1 MRIKVVLLASTAA
14 LAALMTQSAGA
25 ADLGLPAAAYKAPA
39 PVALPSNWNG
49 FYVSGSAGATWTRS
63 TLTESTSGELFLDTR
78 QDFFNGVLQ
87 DANQNTGLNSF
98 ASSLSGKNAGAVFT
112 FTTGYNFVWSNWL
125 LGYQG
130 ETSWNLN
137 KIRLTGSSS
146 SSFSN
151 TFVQTFPLPPSTP
164 QTDVTSGVG
173 NDEHQLQNDW
183 TISALGRVG
192 YLLTNDTLLY
202 GLAGWS
208 WGGFQLDPG
217 SGASFTM
224 NGFTWGGGIEQ
235 NFGWLRAFV
244 QAKVIDYGHK
254 DITTS
259 EANSQT
265 ETQTSGLATTVFTST
280 NNGSFTQHLTANV
293 VSVTAGITIPLH
305 FGH

>member
-1 MRIKVVLLASTAA
+1 MRIKVVLLAGTAA
-14 LAALMTQSAGA
+14 LAALLTQSAGA
-25 ADLGLPAAAYKAPA
+25 ADLGLPAPTPLA
-39 PVALPSNWNG
+39 PVVPPSNWNG
-49 FYVSGSAGATWTRS
+49 FYVSGSAGATWTRG
-63 TLTESTSGELFLDTR
+63 TLTESTSGESFLDTQ

-87 DANQNTGLNSF
+87 DASQFSGVNNF
-98 ASSLSGKNAGAVFT
+98 SSNLSGKNGGAVFT

-137 KIRLTGSSS
+137 KIRLTGGASSS
-146 SSFSN
+146 SS
-151 TFVQTFPLPPSTP
+151 TTQVQTFPLPLGTP
-164 QTDVTSGVG
+164 QTDVSSSVG

-192 YLLTNDTLLY
+192 YLLTNDLLLY

-208 WGGFQLDPG
+208 WGGFDLDPG
-217 SGASFTM
+217 NGGRSFTM

-259 EANSQT
+259 ESSSQT
-265 ETQTSGLATTVFTST
+265 SVQTSGLATTIFTST

-293 VSVTAGITIPLH
+293 VSVTAGITIPLQ